1 MAFQRASGILLHPTS
16 LPSKFG
22 IGDLGKSAYHFIEF
36 LSRSGQKLWQVL
48 PLGPTGYGNSPY
60 MSYSAIAGNP
70 YLISP
75 ELLEKQHLL
84 KSEDWEDLPDFN
96 YLDHGDR
103 VDFDLVIPFK
113 RKLLEI
119 AFERFQQGYEDQD
132 PQHHHDL
139 YLLQEQF
146 SKFCQ
151 EESEW
156 LEDYVL
162 FMALLEEN
170 PDVTWNNWEPAIAK
184 RQPLA
189 MAQKREQLAGKIEFH
204 RFLQFIFF
212 DQWIRLKQYANER
225 QIKIIGDIPIYVS
238 HHSVDVWANPENF
251 VLNPETYEVAMMAG
265 VPPDYFSDTGQLWGN
280 PVYNWE
286 YLQETNFAWWINRF
300 RFLNRYVDIIRI
312 DHFRG
317 FEAFWQVAEG
327 EETAMN
333 GEWKLAPGAELFTKL
348 YEVMGDL
355 PILAEDLGVITP
367 EVEKLRDDFYFPGMR
382 VLMFAFGGG
391 SDNFHLPHNY
401 VRNSVVYTGTHDNDT
416 AVGWWQRA
424 SHYERNLFYRYIV
437 GFATGEP
444 INWVMIRIA
453 MAAVSII
460 AIVPLQDVLG
470 LDNNAR
476 MNIPG
481 TATGNWSWRYRDA
494 EVLDQSLSDRLL
506 DVTQLYSR

>member
-22 IGDLGKSAYHFIEF
+22 IGDLGETAYQFIEF

-60 MSYSAIAGNP
+60 MSFSAIAGSL

-75 ELLEKQHLL
+75 ELLAKQHLL
-84 KSEDWEDLPDFN
+84 KEEDWADIPDF
-96 YLDHGDR
+96 DQDR
-103 VDFDLVIPFK
+103 VDFAAVMPYK

-119 AFERFQQGYEDQD
+119 AFERFKQGYVDQD
-132 PQHHHDL
+132 LQHHHDL

-146 SKFCQ
+146 KKFCY
-151 EESEW
+151 EEADW

-162 FMALLEEN
+162 FMALHEQN
-170 PDVTWNNWEPAIAK
+170 PKVLWNNWEPAIA
-184 RQPLA
+184 RRETQALQ
-189 MAQKREQLAGKIEFH
+189 QKREELHEQIEFQ
-204 RFLQFIFF
+204 RFVQFIFF
-212 DQWIRLKQYANER
+212 DQWLKLKQYANMR
-225 QIKIIGDIPIYVS
+225 NIQIIGDIPIYVS
-238 HHSVDVWANPENF
+238 HNSADVWANPENF
-251 VLNPETYEVAMMAG
+251 ALDPETYEVSQMAG
-265 VPPDYFSDTGQLWGN
+265 VPPDYFSATGQLWGN

-286 YLQETNFAWWINRF
+286 YLQETDFAWWIDRF

-317 FEAFWQVAEG
+317 FEAFWQVPAG
-327 EETAMN
+327 EETAIK
-333 GEWKLAPGAELFTKL
+333 GEWKVATGTELFTRL
-348 YEVMGDL
+348 YEVMGEL

-367 EVEKLRDDFYFPGMR
+367 EVDKLRDDFGFPGMR

-401 VRNSVVYTGTHDNDT
+401 VRNSAVYTGTHDNDT

-424 SHYERNLFYRYIV
+424 SKYEKELFYKYIV
-437 GFATGEP
+437 GFAAGEP
-444 INWVMIRIA
+444 INWVLIRMA
-453 MAAVSII
+453 MAAVSVI

-470 LDNNAR
+470 LDNSGR
-476 MNIPG
+476 MNTPG
-481 TATGNWSWRYRDA
+481 TATGNWGWRYSDPD
-494 EVLDQSLSDRLL
+494 LLNQDLSDRLL
-506 DVTQLYSR
+506 EITQLYSR